1 MDNERILLCRP
12 SGGLTDTFCQIE
24 KCWLYA
30 AKTGRNLI
38 IDATRSGLWGHF
50 TDFFSITQTE
60 FTVDG
65 CPNAELL
72 EKLDSMSCYP
82 HPLRARLTKYHCR
95 WDTSLRALVDAETGT
110 RLSFDFDADY
120 REQLLVHHQAGGGAH
135 LAFNLLRRV
144 TLEPRIASE
153 FRARLRAIGTGYDAI
168 HIRNSDYKT
177 RWEPFLSEVVNKL
190 TSDKVLVCSDDIR
203 VIRFCQEF
211 FPKTFLMS
219 SMPPDTGGKA
229 LHTHEFSM
237 SAEERRSVVRDG
249 LLDLLALAG
258 GVSLWYP
265 ETVDGNP
272 SGYSELA
279 RHLHENRS
287 VVSSLL
293 SIEP

>member
-1 MDNERILLCRP
+1 
-12 SGGLTDTFCQIE
+12 LTDTFCQIE

-30 AKTGRNLI
+30 AKTDRNLI

-50 TDFFSITQTE
+50 TDFFSINQTE
-60 FTVDG
+60 LTVNG
-65 CPNAELL
+65 CPIPGLV
-72 EKLDSMSCYP
+72 EKLNTMSCYP
-82 HPLRARLTKYHCR
+82 HPLRGRLARYECR

-110 RLSFDFDADY
+110 HLSFDFDADY
-120 REQLLVHHQAGGGAH
+120 GEQVLVHHQAGGGAH

-144 TLEPRIASE
+144 TLECGVASE
-153 FRARLRAIGTGYDAI
+153 FRTRLRAIGSGYDAI

-177 RWEPFLSEVVNKL
+177 PWEPFLSAVVDRL

-203 VIRFCQEF
+203 VIRFCQAF
-211 FPKTFLMS
+211 FSPKTFLTS
-219 SMPPDTGGKA
+219 SMPPYTDGKA

-237 SAEERRSVVRDG
+237 SAEQRRLVVRDG

-258 GVSLWYP
+258 GDSLWYP
-265 ETVDGNP
+265 QTTQGHA

-279 RHLHENRS
+279 RHLHENRW

-293 SIEP
+293 SLEQ